1 MSIEIGIDGKLYF
14 GPAGSI
20 APVEITSCRG
30 LHFVVRQGAHPGEG
44 NLTIVWEMD
53 VQDCQFEVL
62 KTVTAQTSII
72 ALRVEQNGKPAKLEG
87 DFKVR
92 ISDGPAPRFTAEPY
106 FDGPRIPK
114 FS

>member
-62 KTVTAQTSII
+62 KTVTA
-72 ALRVEQNGKPAKLEG
+72 G